1 MEAYEF
7 KLFIQKS
14 ACYLL
19 QRETSNNRENPLN
32 TDRVLTRQTSTNKT
46 NKGPVNMYSGFN
58 PNLSFAVVAYGKTNT

>member
-32 TDRVLTRQTSTNKT
+32 TDRVLTRQTSTNK
-46 NKGPVNMYSGFN
+46 GPVNNMYSGFN